1 MLRKSYQFWLQHI
14 NPHIT
19 TLIVTI
25 GVVGLASC
33 LSISFILAW
42 LFEEV
47 LEKEAFG
54 FDTAWIYW
62 VHGYTN
68 PSLDAVMLTITQLAD
83 ASVVVVIV
91 ALTLGILWWQHH
103 RSEAKIFAIA
113 CLGAFILNNGMKLF
127 FAKPRPHIFP
137 SLISETSF
145 SFPSGHA
152 LGGFVMYGFL
162 AYLLSSHFPK
172 FSKSIYTLAVFTI
185 AAIGLSRIYIGV
197 HWPTDIIAGY
207 GVGYIWLMLCI
218 IMLKLQTRQV

>member
-1 MLRKSYQFWLQHI
+1 MLRKSYYFWLQHI

-33 LSISFILAW
+33 LSISLVLAW

-47 LEKEAFG
+47 LKHEAFG
-54 FDTAWIYW
+54 FDTAWLYW
-62 VHGYTN
+62 VHRYAN
-68 PSLDAVMLTITQLAD
+68 PSLDAVMLTVTQLAD

-91 ALTLGILWWQHH
+91 AVTLGILWWHNH

-113 CLGAFILNNGMKLF
+113 CLGALILNSGMKLF
-127 FAKPRPHIFP
+127 FAKPRPHIFH
-137 SLISETSF
+137 SLIAETSF

-172 FSKSIYTLAVFTI
+172 FSKPIYTLAVLAI
-185 AAIGLSRIYIGV
+185 AIIGLSRVYIGV

-207 GVGYIWLMLCI
+207 GLGYIWLMLCI
-218 IMLKLQTRQV
+218 TMLKLQTRQV

>member
-33 LSISFILAW
+33 LSITLILAW

-62 VHGYTN
+62 VHGYAN
-68 PSLDAVMLTITQLAD
+68 PSLDAVMLTITQLAN

-91 ALTLGILWWQHH
+91 VVTLGILWWQHH

-113 CLGAFILNNGMKLF
+113 CLGALILNTGMKLV

-137 SLISETSF
+137 SLIPETSF

-172 FSKSIYTLAVFTI
+172 FSKLIYSLAVVTI

-218 IMLKLQTRQV
+218 TMLKLQTRQV

>member
-1 MLRKSYQFWLQHI
+1 
-14 NPHIT
+14 
-19 TLIVTI
+19 VTI
-25 GVVGLASC
+25 GVFGLASC
-33 LSISFILAW
+33 LSISFFLAW

-47 LEKEAFG
+47 LEKQAFG

-62 VHGYTN
+62 VHGYAN
-68 PSLDAVMLTITQLAD
+68 PSLDAMMLTITQLAD
-83 ASVVVVIV
+83 ARVVVVIV
-91 ALTLGILWWQHH
+91 ALTLGILWWRNHP
-103 RSEAKIFAIA
+103 SEAKIFAIA

-162 AYLLSSHFPK
+162 AYLLSAHFPK
-172 FSKSIYTLAVFTI
+172 YSKFIYTLAVITI
-185 AAIGLSRIYIGV
+185 TAIGLSRIYIGV

-218 IMLKLQTRQV
+218 TMLKLQTRQV

>member
-14 NPHIT
+14 NPPIT

-54 FDTAWIYW
+54 FDTAWLYW
-62 VHGYTN
+62 LHGYTN
-68 PSLDAVMLTITQLAD
+68 PSLDAVMLTITQLGD
-83 ASVVVVIV
+83 PSVVVIIV
-91 ALTLGILWWQHH
+91 TVTLGMLWLQNH

-113 CLGAFILNNGMKLF
+113 CLGAVILNSGMKLF
-127 FAKPRPHIFP
+127 FAKPRPHLFP

-152 LGGFVMYGFL
+152 LGSLVMYGFL

-172 FSKSIYTLAVFTI
+172 FSQFIYALAVVTI

-207 GVGYIWLMLCI
+207 GVGYIWLILCI
-218 IMLKLQTRQV
+218 TMLKLQTRQV

>member
-1 MLRKSYQFWLQHI
+1 MLRKSYQFWVQHI

-33 LSISFILAW
+33 LSIVFILAW

-54 FDTAWIYW
+54 FDTAFMYW
-62 VHGYTN
+62 LHGYAN
-68 PSLDAVMLTITQLAD
+68 PSLDAVMLTITKLANP
-83 ASVVVVIV
+83 SVVVVIV
-91 ALTLGILWWQHH
+91 AVTLGILWWQHH

-113 CLGAFILNNGMKLF
+113 CLGALILNSGMKLV

-152 LGGFVMYGFL
+152 LGSFVMYGFL
-162 AYLLSSHFPK
+162 AYLLSARFPK
-172 FSKSIYTLAVFTI
+172 FSKFIYTLAVITI

-218 IMLKLQTRQV
+218 TMLKLQTRQV

>member
-1 MLRKSYQFWLQHI
+1 MLRNCYQFWLSHI
-14 NPHIT
+14 NPHLT

-25 GVVGLASC
+25 GVVGFASC
-33 LSISFILAW
+33 VSIIFILAW

-47 LEKEAFG
+47 LEKQAFG

-62 VHGYTN
+62 VHGYAN
-68 PSLDAVMLTITQLAD
+68 PSLDAMMLTITQLAD
-83 ASVVVVIV
+83 ARVVVVIV
-91 ALTLGILWWQHH
+91 ALTLGILWWRNH

-162 AYLLSSHFPK
+162 AYLLSAHFPK
-172 FSKSIYTLAVFTI
+172 YSKFIYTLAVITI

-218 IMLKLQTRQV
+218 TMLKLQTRQV

>member
-1 MLRKSYQFWLQHI
+1 MLSKSYQFWLRHI

-25 GVVGLASC
+25 GVVGIASC
-33 LSISFILAW
+33 LSIIFLLAW

-47 LEKEAFG
+47 LEKQAFG

-62 VHGYTN
+62 VHGYATPN
-68 PSLDAVMLTITQLAD
+68 LDAVMLTITQLAD
-83 ASVVVVIV
+83 ARVVVVIV
-91 ALTLGILWWQHH
+91 ALTLGILWWRNH

-162 AYLLSSHFPK
+162 AYLLSSRFPK
-172 FSKSIYTLAVFTI
+172 YSKFIYTLAVITI

-218 IMLKLQTRQV
+218 TMLKLQTRQV

>member
-47 LEKEAFG
+47 LEQQAFG
-54 FDTAWIYW
+54 FDTAWLYW
-62 VHGYTN
+62 LHGYAN

-91 ALTLGILWWQHH
+91 AVTLGILCWHNH
-103 RSEAKIFAIA
+103 RSEAKFFALA
-113 CLGAFILNNGMKLF
+113 CLGALILNSGMKLF

-162 AYLLSSHFPK
+162 AYLLSSRFPK
-172 FSKSIYTLAVFTI
+172 FSKLIYTLAVFAI

-218 IMLKLQTRQV
+218 TMLKLQTRKV

>member
-1 MLRKSYQFWLQHI
+1 MLRKSHEFWLQHI

-25 GVVGLASC
+25 GVVGLTSC

-42 LFEEV
+42 LFQEV

-54 FDTAWIYW
+54 FDSALLYWI
-62 VHGYTN
+62 HGYAN
-68 PSLDAVMLTITQLAD
+68 PSLDGVMLTVTQLAD
-83 ASVVVVIV
+83 ASVVVFIV
-91 ALTLGILWWQHH
+91 AVTLGILWWYNH

-113 CLGAFILNNGMKLF
+113 CLGAFILNTSMKLV
-127 FAKPRPHIFP
+127 FAKPRPQIIP
-137 SLISETSF
+137 SLIPETSF

-162 AYLLSSHFPK
+162 AYLLSAHFPK
-172 FSKSIYTLAVFTI
+172 FSKLIYTLAVFAI
-185 AAIGLSRIYIGV
+185 AIIGLSRMYIGV

>member
-1 MLRKSYQFWLQHI
+1 MLRKCYQFWLRHI

-25 GVVGLASC
+25 GVVGIASS

-42 LFEEV
+42 LLEEV
-47 LEKEAFG
+47 LEKQAFG

-62 VHGYTN
+62 VHGYAN
-68 PSLDAVMLTITQLAD
+68 PSLDAMMLTITQLAD
-83 ASVVVVIV
+83 ARVVVVIV
-91 ALTLGILWWQHH
+91 ALTLGVLWWRNH
-103 RSEAKIFAIA
+103 RSEAKIFAMA

-162 AYLLSSHFPK
+162 AYLLSAHFPK
-172 FSKSIYTLAVFTI
+172 FSKSIYTLAVITI

-218 IMLKLQTRQV
+218 TMLKLQTRQV

>member
-1 MLRKSYQFWLQHI
+1 MLRKFYQFWLQHI

-33 LSISFILAW
+33 LSIVFILAW

-47 LEKEAFG
+47 LEKEGFG
-54 FDTAWIYW
+54 FDTTFMYW
-62 VHGYTN
+62 LHGYAN
-68 PSLDAVMLTITQLAD
+68 PSLDAVMLTITQLANP
-83 ASVVVVIV
+83 SVVVVIV
-91 ALTLGILWWQHH
+91 AVTLEILWWQHH

-152 LGGFVMYGFL
+152 LGSFVMYGFL
-162 AYLLSSHFPK
+162 AYLLSARFPK
-172 FSKSIYTLAVFTI
+172 FSKFIYTLAVITI
-185 AAIGLSRIYIGV
+185 AIIGLSRMYIGV